1 MAHSFLMEAG
11 LWVIE
16 GNWLERN
23 ELKIPVKGKTIIAW
37 NQENWFTMVTKL
49 IFPKSERE
57 GISYRCRGH
66 LNGGERQYTYVLKQS
81 LLGRIEGEGWL
92 GSESI
97 IQRYWV
103 LGDRQRRSG
112 FETFYRV
119 NENTYHLSSGIM
131 AGQYLT
137 STMEAILKRQS

>member
-11 LWVIE
+11 RWTIE

-23 ELKIPVKGKTIIAW
+23 EMPLPVKGKSIVAW
-37 NQENWFTMVTKL
+37 SNDNWFTMVTKL
-49 IFPKSERE
+49 VFPRSDRPE
-57 GISYRCRGH
+57 IAFQYRGH
-66 LNGGERQYTYVLKQS
+66 LNGEEREYTYVLQQS
-81 LLGRIEGEGWL
+81 VLDKVEGEGWI
-92 GSESI
+92 GPDSI

-119 NENTYHLSSGIM
+119 NNNTYHFSGGLLSGH
-131 AGQYLT
+131 YLT
-137 STMEAILKRQS
+137 STMEAIFERQL